1 MSAFISDYFT
11 LGKTEQYVLKSFHW
25 NVPSRST
32 PIYSLHGLVT
42 QNRSA
47 ALVLIQVHQWMNRF
61 KTQGDSLNK
70 SPCNGIY
77 QLINF
82 SRSLKA
88 KKIKRIYCTLLACGS
103 CFRLLFVVIRAA
115 FPFSRRRRRRRR
127 MNLQQSSHLLKRLSR
142 YTLHN
147 IACYLKKYPSAKNA
161 TPTIGEGLEKSAG
174 HSVSLCDV
182 NPDKPVLNFKL
193 V

>member
-1 MSAFISDYFT
+1 
-11 LGKTEQYVLKSFHW
+11 
-25 NVPSRST
+25 
-32 PIYSLHGLVT
+32 
-42 QNRSA
+42 
-47 ALVLIQVHQWMNRF
+47 MNRF
-61 KTQGDSLNK
+61 KTLGDSLNK

-77 QLINF
+77 QLINL

-88 KKIKRIYCTLLACGS
+88 KKIT
-103 CFRLLFVVIRAA
+103 
-115 FPFSRRRRRRRR
+115 
-127 MNLQQSSHLLKRLSR
+127 HLLLVTSLWQLFSSFICCNKGCIPVFKKKKKKNEPPIVVTFVETIV
-142 YTLHN
+142 TLHSSQ
-147 IACYLKKYPSAKNA
+147 YSMLLKKYLSAKNA

>member
-1 MSAFISDYFT
+1 
-11 LGKTEQYVLKSFHW
+11 
-25 NVPSRST
+25 
-32 PIYSLHGLVT
+32 
-42 QNRSA
+42 
-47 ALVLIQVHQWMNRF
+47 MNRF

-77 QLINF
+77 QLINLG
-82 SRSLKA
+82 RSLKA

-103 CFRLLFVVIRAA
+103 CFFICCNKGCIPVFKKKKKKNEPPIVVTFVETIV
-115 FPFSRRRRRRRR
+115 
-127 MNLQQSSHLLKRLSR
+127 
-142 YTLHN
+142 TLHSSQ
-147 IACYLKKYPSAKNA
+147 YSMLLKKYLSAKNA